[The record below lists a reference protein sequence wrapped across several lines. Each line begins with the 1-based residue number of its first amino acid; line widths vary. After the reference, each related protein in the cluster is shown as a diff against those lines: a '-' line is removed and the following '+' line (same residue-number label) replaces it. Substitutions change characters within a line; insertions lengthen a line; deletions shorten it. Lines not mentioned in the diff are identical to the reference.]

1 MGRRID
7 KITVFIHCLKRI
19 VAFYLIN
26 VKMSKSTWTF
36 NPTTRIIPDKKKDKK
51 KFKEEMRGVE

>member
-1 MGRRID
+1 MGRKLD
-7 KITVFIHCLKRI
+7 K
-19 VAFYLIN
+19 

-51 KFKEEMRGVE
+51 SKEKYKEEIRGV